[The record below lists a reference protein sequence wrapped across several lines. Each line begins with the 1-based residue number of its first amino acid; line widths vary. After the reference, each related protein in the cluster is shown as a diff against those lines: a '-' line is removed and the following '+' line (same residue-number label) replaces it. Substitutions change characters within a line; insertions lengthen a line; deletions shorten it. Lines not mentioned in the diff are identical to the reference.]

1 MQACIHDAHSTRSSH
16 ALRDHMEAFCGRVLA
31 ARRIVTLLRTT
42 FDVLVPRVPA
52 EATRRLR
59 MRSVLPT
66 SHGRGFAGL
75 MRHGPLGHFA
85 VALVV

>member
-1 MQACIHDAHSTRSSH
+1 
-16 ALRDHMEAFCGRVLA
+16 MEAFCGRVLA
-31 ARRIVTLLRTT
+31 ARRIVTLLRTA

-66 SHGRGFAGL
+66 SHGRGFAS
-75 MRHGPLGHFA
+75 HGPLGHFA

>member
-1 MQACIHDAHSTRSSH
+1 MT
-16 ALRDHMEAFCGRVLA
+16 AFE
-31 ARRIVTLLRTT
+31 
-42 FDVLVPRVPA
+42 VLVPRVAA

-66 SHGRGFAGL
+66 SHGRGFAS
-75 MRHGPLGHFA
+75 HGPLGHFA

>member
-1 MQACIHDAHSTRSSH
+1 
-16 ALRDHMEAFCGRVLA
+16 MEAFYGRVLA
-31 ARRIVTLLRTT
+31 ARRIETLLLTAVE
-42 FDVLVPRVPA
+42 VLVPRVPA

-66 SHGRGFAGL
+66 SRGRGFAS
-75 MRHGPLGHFA
+75 HGPLGYFA